1 MSILQFFKQI
11 RAEYRTTD
19 AMITEL
25 NEIGYQCAQEA
36 HRGADIP
43 KKTLYALGRDFMI
56 DSLHDGSFDLD
67 TMKFI

>member
-11 RAEYRTTD
+11 RAEYGQSDETIMR
-19 AMITEL
+19 L
-25 NEIGYQCAQEA
+25 NEIGFTSAQEA

-43 KKTLYALGRDFMI
+43 TKTLYAMGRDFMI
-56 DSLHDGSFDLD
+56 DSLHDGSFDLE